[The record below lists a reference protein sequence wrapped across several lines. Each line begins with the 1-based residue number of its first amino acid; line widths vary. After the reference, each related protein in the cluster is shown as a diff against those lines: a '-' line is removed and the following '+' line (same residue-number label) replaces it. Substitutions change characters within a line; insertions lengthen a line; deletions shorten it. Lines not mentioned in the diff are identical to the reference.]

1 MASGGGVPN
10 SQASNKDFYETLV
23 TMNDRFNTN
32 LQNIMA
38 MNSPV
43 LLFGPSKAG
52 KSTFVARLLSGSD
65 RGDFMNEVKTIQ
77 RENIN
82 KKIEGVE
89 IGMSHPHASIL
100 YFI

>member
-1 MASGGGVPN
+1 MASR
-10 SQASNKDFYETLV
+10 NKEFYETFV

-32 LQNIMA
+32 LQNIKA
-38 MNSPV
+38 MSTPI
-43 LLFGPSKAG
+43 LLFGTSKAG
-52 KSTFVARLLSGSD
+52 KSTFVARLLSDSD
-65 RGDFMNEVKTIQ
+65 RGDFINEVKTIQ
-77 RENIN
+77 RERIN